1 VDGVTDNT
9 TTGHDDQLVAFGPFR
24 LLRVRRLLSRG
35 DEPLFLGS
43 RAMEILLLLIERPGE
58 IVSKTE
64 IIRRVWPDTFVEEA
78 NLRVQIAGIRR
89 ALGDESAE
97 PLYLQTVAGRGYR
110 FVGSLSNAERS
121 SPPARGVDVPRDSS
135 RLFGRD
141 AEVTALCDDIS
152 RWRLLSLVG
161 LGGVG
166 KTRVAMAVA
175 EKVRGAF
182 RNGTYYVDFISIG
195 DPLLAP
201 SALASALG
209 AAVQLDDPI
218 PTLVSKLRDLQVL
231 LVLDNCEHVVLAV
244 AKLAEQILRE
254 VPEARIL
261 VTSREPLRAEGERVR
276 RLAPLALPPEN
287 IQSAAEALA
296 SPAVELFMERAAGRS
311 PEFSE
316 LSDAHAPVVADIC
329 RKLDGL
335 ALAIELAAGQ
345 VDNIGLRDLNSLLD
359 ERFLQLGGGNR
370 TADDRHRT
378 LAAALDWSYG
388 LLPAGEQTLLQRL
401 GAFTG
406 AFDLAAGALVAGHS
420 GLEADNVFAGIFSLA
435 AKSLIV
441 VEKPADASVTR
452 YRLLETTRAY
462 AVRQLRLSGDEAET
476 RRLHARHCVALSLQA
491 EADWD
496 RLERPA
502 WLGLYSRVI
511 GDIRTAIDW
520 GMSDGDITLGLEL
533 IIASAPLGVQLSL
546 VDEYRLRVENGLQR
560 IVAEGLGPLLELQF
574 TTALGHL
581 TQQLRGPIPPV
592 LAAFDRCLE
601 LASDLDNPRLKA
613 DAYRGMWVAAFGS
626 ADYPLAIA
634 HATSQAEF
642 AEAAADHHAL
652 LQAKRMQAQAYHY
665 NGEFDRAVP
674 LAHEVMQDPL
684 LHIPLREN
692 FPLQVDRRAS
702 LSIILSRTA
711 WIRGDYSGATQI
723 VDDCLE
729 LASSDHA
736 IALCHALALAACP
749 IAFWSGDYER
759 VTELSRQLIEHA
771 GRSASP
777 HWQSWGEMYRD
788 ALACKLEGRAQPTSW
803 STLSKYPKK
812 LDMLATLAAA
822 FATDTAQQRVEARL
836 VGWCAAEVLRARAEQ
851 LILAGSPRNA
861 APMLHEA
868 DAIARAQ
875 RASSWEA
882 RIAGTMA
889 LLQA

>member
-1 VDGVTDNT
+1 MDGVTDFT
-9 TTGHDDQLVAFGPFR
+9 ASEDDEQSVRFGPFR
-24 LLRVRRLLSRG
+24 LLRLRRLLFRG
-35 DEPLFLGS
+35 DEQLVLGS
-43 RAMEILLLLIERPGE
+43 RAMEILLVLIEQPGE
-58 IVSKTE
+58 IISKAE
-64 IIRRVWPDTFVEEA
+64 IIHRVWPDTFVEEA

-110 FVGSLSNAERS
+110 FVGSLSTATR
-121 SPPARGVDVPRDSS
+121 PVQPVRGTDVPRDGSK
-135 RLFGRD
+135 LFGRD
-141 AEVTALCDDIS
+141 AEVAALCDDLS

-166 KTRVAMAVA
+166 KTRVAIAVSD
-175 EKVRGAF
+175 KVRSAF
-182 RNGTYYVDFISIG
+182 RDGVYYVDFISIS

-218 PTLVSKLRDLQVL
+218 PTLVSKLQDRQVL
-231 LVLDNCEHVVLAV
+231 LVFDNCEHVVLAV

-261 VTSREPLRAEGERVR
+261 VTSREPLRADGERVR
-276 RLAPLALPPEN
+276 RLAPLALPSESVR
-287 IQSAAEALA
+287 SALEALQ
-296 SPAVELFMERAAGRS
+296 SPAVQLFMERAGGRS

-316 LSDAHAPVVADIC
+316 LSDSQAPLVADIC
-329 RKLDGL
+329 RRLDGL

-345 VDNIGLRDLNSLLD
+345 VDNIGLRELDSLLD
-359 ERFLQLGGGNR
+359 ERFLQLGGGHR
-370 TADDRHRT
+370 TADDRHKT

-401 GAFTG
+401 GVFTG
-406 AFDLAAGALVAGHS
+406 PFDLTAGAMVAGHS
-420 GLEADNVFAGIFSLA
+420 GLDADIVFAGILSLA

-441 VEKPADASVTR
+441 VEKPVDASATR

-462 AVRQLRLSGDEAET
+462 AVRQLRTSGDEAET
-476 RRLHARHCVALSLQA
+476 RRQHARHCVELSLQA

-496 RLERPA
+496 LLDRSV

-511 GDIRTAIDW
+511 GDLRTAIDW
-520 GMSDGDITLGLEL
+520 SMSDGDTKLGLEL

-546 VDEYRLRVENGLQR
+546 VDEYRLRVEVGLQR
-560 IVAEGLGPLLELQF
+560 IVADRLGPLLELQF

-581 TQQLRGPIPPV
+581 TQQLHGPIPSV

-601 LASDLDNPRLKA
+601 LAGELDNPRLKA

-626 ADYPLAIA
+626 ANYPLAIA
-634 HATSQAEF
+634 HATSQVEF

-665 NGEFDRAVP
+665 NGEFDRALP
-674 LAHEVMQDPL
+674 LAHEVIQDPL
-684 LHIPLREN
+684 SRIPLREN
-692 FPLQVDRRAS
+692 FPLQVDRRVS
-702 LSIILSRTA
+702 LSIVLARIA
-711 WIRGDYSGATQI
+711 WIRGDLAAANEA
-723 VDDCLE
+723 VDYCLD

-749 IAFWSGDYER
+749 ITFWSGNHDR

-788 ALACKLEGRAQPTSW
+788 ALACKLEGRSQPTSW
-803 STLSKYPKK
+803 AMLSRYPKK
-812 LDMLATLAAA
+812 LDMLATLDTA
-822 FATDTAQQRVEARL
+822 FATEMAQQRVERRL

-851 LILAGSPRNA
+851 LIVAGRTQQGSQ
-861 APMLHEA
+861 MLDEA
-868 DAIARAQ
+868 KAIAHAQ
-875 RASSWEA
+875 RAASWIE
-882 RIAGTMA
+882 RIDKTLA
-889 LLQA
+889 LL